1 MYAFL
6 DRQAAELDPGSH
18 LLLKVMRSWVLAVA
32 ARACPHREMASLLD
46 AAGAPP
52 LAGRIGFVM
61 QMLHRNGNQP
71 MKFGQME
78 KPRIT
83 EAEALMLGLW
93 TDITRDRGPNACATL
108 ELLVNPAA
116 IGPMLHAMVEIV
128 AHLSTVQ
135 LAPAAQPLAGGPAL
149 HP

>member
-6 DRQAAELDPGSH
+6 DRQVSELDPGSE
-18 LLLKVMRSWVLAVA
+18 LLLRVMRAWVLAVA
-32 ARACPHREMASLLD
+32 ARNCPTQRIIPILSE
-46 AAGAPP
+46 AGAPP
-52 LAGRIGFVM
+52 VAGKLHFVM
-61 QMLHRNGNQP
+61 QLLHRNGNQP

-93 TDITRDRGPNACATL
+93 ADTTRDRGPNACATL

-116 IGPMLHAMVEIV
+116 IGPMLNSMVEVV
-128 AHLSTVQ
+128 AHLSTVH
-135 LAPAAQPLAGGPAL
+135 LAPAALTLNGRTTS
-149 HP
+149 

>member
-6 DRQAAELDPGSH
+6 DRQVAEMDPGSE
-18 LLLKVMRSWVLAVA
+18 LLLQVMRAWVLAVA
-32 ARACPHREMASLLD
+32 ARRCPTQRIMPILSE
-46 AAGAPP
+46 AGAPP
-52 LAGRIGFVM
+52 LAGKLHFVM
-61 QMLHRNGNQP
+61 QLLHKNGNQP

-93 TDITRDRGPNACATL
+93 ADITRDRGPNACATL
-108 ELLVNPAA
+108 ELLVNPIA
-116 IGPMLHAMVEIV
+116 IGPMLNTMMDVV
-128 AHLSTVQ
+128 AHLSTVH
-135 LAPAAQPLAGGPAL
+135 LAPATLTLNGRT